1 MTTFKSLGLNASF
14 LKAVEK
20 LGFEAPTEVQEK
32 VIPLLLQDKTDLVAL
47 AQTGT
52 GKTAAFGFPML
63 QHIDLKT
70 NRTQGLVLSPTRE
83 LCLQITNEMEQY
95 GKELNS
101 INIVAVY
108 GGANIT
114 EQAKKIKRGA
124 HIVVATPGRLKDMI
138 RRKLLDI
145 SAIHFCVLDEADEML
160 NMGFYE
166 DIKSILTHTPNTK
179 NSWLFSATMPPEVH
193 TIAKKFMK
201 SPVEITVG
209 TKNAG
214 TKNVDHHYFIV
225 SARERYTALRAVIG
239 MHPTIF
245 GCVFCRTKIET
256 QKVAEKLI
264 QDGHKAAALHG
275 DLSQNQRDAVMQS
288 FRKKKIQ
295 LLIATD
301 VAARG
306 IDVDDITHVINYQ
319 LPDEIETYTHRSGRT
334 GRAGKLGTSIIF
346 VTKSDRRKIK
356 LIENKL
362 QTKLKEL
369 EMPSAEEIFK
379 NKVQHWV
386 DQIKT
391 TPLKSDFQP
400 YFSEAHKS
408 LEDLDKETL
417 IELMLSK
424 EFRSFDLNPKSLSF
438 DQEKNTERRGDRKI
452 NAPEDKDRFFINLGS
467 RDQYEWTTLKD
478 FVRSFLNLGI
488 DDVFQVEVMKNFSFF
503 STHKKHRDLVLKSF
517 ENLNLD
523 NRRISVELT
532 KKGKTFSSGKKKKKK
547 SKFGSKKRF

>member
-1 MTTFKSLGLNASF
+1 MTTFKSLGLNASL

-63 QHIDLKT
+63 QHIDLRT
-70 NRTQGLVLSPTRE
+70 NKTQGLVLSPTRE

-138 RRKLLDI
+138 RRKLVDI

-225 SARERYTALRAVIG
+225 GARERYTALRAVIG

-391 TPLKSDFQP
+391 TPLKSDLQP

-478 FVRSFLNLGI
+478 FVRSFLNLGV